1 MAREITHEET
11 GPQPIDE
18 SDFGDDGKAF
28 ICRCGLS
35 EEKPLCDGSHNVTA
49 DEDEDTVY
57 KYEDDDAEGERREIA
72 EISYADE

>member
-11 GPQPIDE
+11 RPHPIDE

-35 EEKPLCDGSHNVTA
+35 GEKPLCDGSHNIT
-49 DEDEDTVY
+49 EDEDDETVY
-57 KYEDDDAEGERREIA
+57 KYEDDDPDGERREIA
-72 EISYADE
+72 EIRYAEE